1 MRTCGPSSPS
11 AGSGS
16 SSSSC
21 RCSVARFFRRN
32 GRVLSPS
39 KLRFPVILCLSDR
52 GGCVHRPCNNHLSAI
67 NCTIWAPRGA
77 PILQPRGEVEFG
89 ILGMLAAFSQRC
101 LSKVTFVRKA
111 SSKLRRQLLVYD
123 RSHWTSWLS
132 RYNSSMADKGTG
144 NEAAGVDPPPEQ
156 KSEKKLKKE
165 AKKEAKLAKYKDKV
179 KQQQQAQPTAQSE
192 VIVPPSP
199 TFFPSLLP

>member
-1 MRTCGPSSPS
+1 
-11 AGSGS
+11 
-16 SSSSC
+16 
-21 RCSVARFFRRN
+21 
-32 GRVLSPS
+32 
-39 KLRFPVILCLSDR
+39 
-52 GGCVHRPCNNHLSAI
+52 
-67 NCTIWAPRGA
+67 
-77 PILQPRGEVEFG
+77 
-89 ILGMLAAFSQRC
+89 MLAAFSQRC